1 MCRPVTLFGC
11 PLQKLHVSHVLLGL
25 SRQAFM
31 WSCTRCT
38 SLHVGPDR
46 SVTRRGLLLGV
57 RGLTL
62 PLVGRG
68 GLLLGVCGLSL
79 RFGRALPPVTP
90 WTFLNPLWQIPPPY
104 LQIRVRP

>member
-38 SLHVGPDR
+38 SLHVGPGR

-68 GLLLGVCGLSL
+68 GLLLGVRGLPLPLLGCGLLGL
-79 RFGRALPPVTP
+79 RLGVLGLIAPRS
-90 WTFLNPLWQIPPPY
+90 WTF
-104 LQIRVRP
+104 

>member
-1 MCRPVTLFGC
+1 
-11 PLQKLHVSHVLLGL
+11 
-25 SRQAFM
+25 M

-68 GLLLGVCGLSL
+68 GLLLGVRGLPLPLLGCGLLGL
-79 RFGRALPPVTP
+79 RLGVLGLIAPRS

-104 LQIRVRP
+104 LQNLQSLCAAMT

>member
-68 GLLLGVCGLSL
+68 GLLLGVRGLP
-79 RFGRALPPVTP
+79 LPVGLWPP
-90 WTFLNPLWQIPPPY
+90 WAAAW
-104 LQIRVRP
+104 RSWSHRS